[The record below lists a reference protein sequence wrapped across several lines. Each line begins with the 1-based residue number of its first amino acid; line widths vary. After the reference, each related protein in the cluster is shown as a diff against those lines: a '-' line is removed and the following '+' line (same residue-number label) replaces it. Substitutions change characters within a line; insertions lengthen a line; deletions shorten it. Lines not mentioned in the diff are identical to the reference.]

1 MNAPQDLIRR
11 KRDGFRLSASEI
23 NDFVAGATEG
33 AWADYQTSALL
44 MACFI
49 NGLNVAEQN
58 ALTAAMLE
66 SGERFDFSEIL
77 GKDAPIADKH
87 STGGVGDKT
96 SLLIAPIAA
105 SCGAFVPMI
114 SGRGL
119 GHTGGTLDKLESIG
133 GYNVRL
139 TKEEFKR
146 IVVKCGFALAGQT
159 DQIVPAD
166 KKLYALRDA
175 TATIESV
182 PLIVASIMSKKLAE
196 GLSALVLDVKTGTG
210 AFMQTER
217 EAHRLAK
224 ALVETGNAFGVKTQA
239 VVSDMNQP
247 LGKYVGNALEVFEC
261 VKILRGEFDEQS
273 KQTLDLSIELAARML
288 VLTAI
293 ADTFENAKS
302 KIEDCLHSGAALE
315 KFRQN
320 LELQGGDAKT
330 CDAPEILLEKN
341 LLEVKINAHASGFV
355 NQIDA
360 SEIGKAIQSIGGGRA
375 KVEDRIDY
383 AVGFAC
389 EKKLGDEVEEHEPLG
404 TLLCRTEAQAAR
416 VLAKLQM
423 AYKIG
428 EEKSA
433 TPEFIKEI
441 IG

>member
-1 MNAPQDLIRR
+1 MNTPQDLIGR

-23 NDFVAGATEG
+23 NDFVAGATGG

-49 NGLNVAEQN
+49 NGLNLAEQN
-58 ALTAAMLE
+58 ALTAAMLA
-66 SGERFDFSEIL
+66 SGERLDFSETL
-77 GKDAPIADKH
+77 GAGAPVADKH

-96 SLLIAPIAA
+96 SLLIAPLAA
-105 SCGAFVPMI
+105 ACGAFVPMI

-139 TKEEFKR
+139 TQEEFKKT
-146 IVVKCGFALAGQT
+146 VVKCGFALAGQT
-159 DQIVPAD
+159 EKIVPAD

-175 TATIESV
+175 TATVESV

-217 EAHRLAK
+217 AARGLAK
-224 ALVETGNAFGVKTQA
+224 ALVETGNAFDVKTVA
-239 VVSDMNQP
+239 VISDMNQP

-261 VKILRGEFDEQS
+261 VKILRGEVDAQS

-288 VLTAI
+288 VLTEI
-293 ADTFENAKS
+293 ADSFENAKS
-302 KIEDCLHSGAALE
+302 KIEDCLASGAALE
-315 KFRQN
+315 KFREN
-320 LELQGGDAKT
+320 VELQGGNTKI
-330 CDAPEILLEKN
+330 CDAPEILLDEN
-341 LLEVKINAHASGFV
+341 LLQIKINAHASGFV
-355 NQIDA
+355 NEIDA
-360 SEIGKAIQSIGGGRA
+360 TEIGKAVASIGGGRA
-375 KVEDRIDY
+375 KVDDRIDY

-389 EKKLGDEVEEHEPLG
+389 EKKLGDAVKEHEPLG
-404 TLLCRTEAQAAR
+404 TLFCRTEAQAAR

-433 TPEFIKEI
+433 SPELIKEI
-441 IG
+441 VG